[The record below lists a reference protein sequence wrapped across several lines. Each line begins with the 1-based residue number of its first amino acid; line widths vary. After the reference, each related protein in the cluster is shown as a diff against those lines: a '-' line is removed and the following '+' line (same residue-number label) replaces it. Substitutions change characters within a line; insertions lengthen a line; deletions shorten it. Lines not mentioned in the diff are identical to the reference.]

1 MDSFRD
7 FLNNLCLNTGIRFN
21 LLDGDGSKIYLGLG
35 EEVSETTKY
44 KIEIEDK
51 ELYIYLEKENKN
63 NIKLIS
69 YIIEDK
75 YKEAYC
81 LKEKTIAELLNGKE
95 VDISVIEKNLC
106 SLQHGVVI
114 LLVNVDGCKNDALE
128 IVRQLYLEKDI
139 ISFIYEDNIVIIGDF
154 EEVEEHAKSIRE
166 TIVSNLYCKC
176 YVSFG
181 NRVYKAADIVN
192 AYKNSKESMMLGKRF
207 RFKDEIFFY
216 DKMLFEKIVFNIGTS
231 VKQELMNKLK
241 NKFDTFD
248 KEIIDTIEEF
258 ANCGLNISDASRKL
272 YIHRNTLIYRIEKI
286 KKETGFDIRQ
296 FTDATVFMV
305 SFLIWREKCR

>member
-1 MDSFRD
+1 
-7 FLNNLCLNTGIRFN
+7 
-21 LLDGDGSKIYLGLG
+21 
-35 EEVSETTKY
+35 
-44 KIEIEDK
+44 
-51 ELYIYLEKENKN
+51 
-63 NIKLIS
+63 
-69 YIIEDK
+69 
-75 YKEAYC
+75 
-81 LKEKTIAELLNGKE
+81 
-95 VDISVIEKNLC
+95 
-106 SLQHGVVI
+106 
-114 LLVNVDGCKNDALE
+114 
-128 IVRQLYLEKDI
+128 LEKDI

-181 NRVYKAADIVN
+181 NRVYKATDIVN